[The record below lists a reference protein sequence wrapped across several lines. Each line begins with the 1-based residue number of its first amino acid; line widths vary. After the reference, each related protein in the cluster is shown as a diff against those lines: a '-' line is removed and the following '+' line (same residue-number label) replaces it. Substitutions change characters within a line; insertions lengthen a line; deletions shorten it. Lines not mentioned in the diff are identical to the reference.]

1 MGILTLFLLTSI
13 ENFSQLFIYSKL
25 INKKIPIRVM
35 IILPVISI
43 LVYLIFSYGIFVAI
57 MIYFLFI
64 GKKLNKDCNINLI

>member
-57 MIYFLFI
+57 MIYFFVYW
-64 GKKLNKDCNINLI
+64 KKAKQRL